1 MNRDGHRLPPELLT
15 ALFVLSPA
23 ILLHGRQTGGLAL
36 YGQVSK
42 IVVRK
47 KYYCLAD
54 RQNSFDR
61 HE

>member
-1 MNRDGHRLPPELLT
+1 M
-15 ALFVLSPA
+15 V
-23 ILLHGRQTGGLAL
+23 GRSAVWVL

-54 RQNSFDR
+54 RKNSFDR
-61 HE
+61 HEQTG